1 MITISPYSLRSF
13 NREKKE
19 KKENNGYEPMDN
31 IKGEFDL
38 FDLTEEFCRNNKSV
52 NRKDDDSKIYFELI
66 GYTADLDERKISFT
80 FNVGEYGN
88 KSNIVD
94 VDTKEVS
101 HEKKTNEAEI
111 NEYLFMMYFPENK
124 DEAFLFMQ
132 CIRGNGI
139 LTKFSDLFRQ
149 FYKDKTGL
157 VIQINPLTYQKA
169 MEKWLEG
176 EVREYKFI
184 NFLPFEDKTDFKKSL
199 GHDEIQTEYTVRPKK
214 SKKGLF
220 KRYTLKKMLEDGS
233 NVIEAMDD
241 LITRSDRM
249 KVVVELDTGAK
260 KTITIGKNASEPIY
274 QIEPDED
281 DLEFDDGN
289 NPTKES
295 LEKWIHRIYTDF
307 TESMYSMDK

>member
-13 NREKKE
+13 NKEKKE

-38 FDLTEEFCRNNKSV
+38 FNLTEEFCKNNKAI

-66 GYTADLDERKISFT
+66 DYVADPDNRKITFT
-80 FNVGEYGN
+80 FNVGEYGS

-94 VDTKEVS
+94 VDTKAIS

-111 NEYLFMMYFPENK
+111 NEYLFVMYFPKNK

-132 CIRGNGI
+132 CIRGHGI

-149 FYKDKTGL
+149 FYRDKTDL
-157 VIQINPLTYQKA
+157 VIQVNPLTYQKA

-184 NFLPFEDKTDFKKSL
+184 NFLPFEDKADFKKSL

-214 SKKGLF
+214 SKKGLL
-220 KRYTLKKMLEDGS
+220 KRYTLKQMLEEES

-241 LITRSDRM
+241 LITRSDKM
-249 KVVVELDTGAK
+249 KVVVVLNDK
-260 KTITIGKNASEPIY
+260 PKTITIGKNASEPIY

-295 LEKWIHRIYTDF
+295 LEKWIDHIYTDF
-307 TESMYSMDK
+307 TDSMYSME

>member
-13 NREKKE
+13 NKEKKE
-19 KKENNGYEPMDN
+19 NKENNGYELMDN

-38 FDLTEEFCRNNKSV
+38 FDLTREFCEKNKAV
-52 NRKDDDSKIYFELI
+52 NQKDDDSKIYFELI
-66 GYTADLDERKISFT
+66 EFVVDSEERKISFT
-80 FNVGEYGN
+80 YNVGEYGS

-94 VDTKEVS
+94 VDTKVVS

-111 NEYLFMMYFPENK
+111 NEYLFTMYFPKNK
-124 DEAFLFMQ
+124 DESFLFMQ
-132 CIRGNGI
+132 CIRGRGI

-149 FYKDKTGL
+149 FYKDKTDL

-176 EVREYKFI
+176 EVKEYKFI
-184 NFLPFEDKTDFKKSL
+184 NFLPFEDKADFKKSL
-199 GHDEIQTEYTVRPKK
+199 GHDEVRTEYTVRPRK
-214 SKKGLF
+214 SKKGFL
-220 KRYTLKKMLEDGS
+220 KRYTLKQVLEEES
-233 NVIEAMDD
+233 NIIEVMDD
-241 LITRSDRM
+241 LIARSDKM
-249 KVVVELDTGAK
+249 KVVVELNGK
-260 KTITIGKNASEPIY
+260 PKTITIGKNASEPVY
-274 QIEPDED
+274 QIEPDEG

-295 LEKWIHRIYTDF
+295 LEKWIDHIYTDF